1 MNKSLRAILLVVA
14 LLVSMVGAAMPA
26 GAEAKKFDV
35 TLNVVGVNNVI
46 SDVILARQ
54 DELYEE
60 LGIRI
65 NFQQFS
71 NEQASN
77 KLAVSFAAGGTDVDA
92 FMFRPLDETLL
103 FVQNGWLEDLQPYID
118 ADPEAADIA
127 DYYEASLGV
136 CKDPSTGHIVGF
148 PLMVESAVVFYNKT
162 MFAEK
167 GIETLPI
174 IYSMT
179 QGGPGFATETIN
191 ILSYRQ
197 AFEFMEFGQAS
208 ATLILFF
215 LIVMA
220 IAALTIKAK
229 SKAEVD
235 F

>member
-103 FVQNGWLEDLQPYID
+103 FVQNGWLEDLQPYICLL
-118 ADPEAADIA
+118 
-127 DYYEASLGV
+127 YTS
-136 CKDPSTGHIVGF
+136 PSPRDT
-148 PLMVESAVVFYNKT
+148 
-162 MFAEK
+162 
-167 GIETLPI
+167 
-174 IYSMT
+174 
-179 QGGPGFATETIN
+179 
-191 ILSYRQ
+191 R
-197 AFEFMEFGQAS
+197 
-208 ATLILFF
+208 
-215 LIVMA
+215 
-220 IAALTIKAK
+220 
-229 SKAEVD
+229 
-235 F
+235 